1 MYHGTSNAGNVGN
14 AAYNLSDS
22 HAAVPS
28 LSPIQL
34 GQISDSV
41 SDATGGQPEL
51 EVPAFHSPVELSPQT
66 ERSLINIPRQVTS
79 SSRVNSSTDG
89 GLEQTADE
97 PVMHPNLDLSL
108 RREIGEPSVR
118 STGGSHI
125 MSWMSYDGDG
135 YSSGPER

>member
-1 MYHGTSNAGNVGN
+1 MYPRTGNAGNVGN
-14 AAYNLSDS
+14 AAYNLNDL

-34 GQISDSV
+34 GPKISDPV
-41 SDATGGQPEL
+41 SDGTGGQPEL
-51 EVPAFHSPVELSPQT
+51 EVPTFHIPVELSPQT
-66 ERSLINIPRQVTS
+66 ERSLINIPRHVPS
-79 SSRVNSSTDG
+79 SSRVDSSSEG
-89 GLEQTADE
+89 GLEQTADGA
-97 PVMHPNLDLSL
+97 VMHPNLDLGGD
-108 RREIGEPSVR
+108 IGEPGVR

>member
-1 MYHGTSNAGNVGN
+1 MYPGTSNAGNVGS
-14 AAYNLSDS
+14 AAYNLRDS

-34 GQISDSV
+34 GPKISDPV

-51 EVPAFHSPVELSPQT
+51 EVPAFHSPVELSPQP
-66 ERSLINIPRQVTS
+66 ERSLINIPRHVPS
-79 SSRVNSSTDG
+79 SSRVNSSSEG
-89 GLEQTADE
+89 GLEKTADG
-97 PVMHPNLDLSL
+97 PVMHPNLDL
-108 RREIGEPSVR
+108 RGDVGEPGVR

>member
-1 MYHGTSNAGNVGN
+1 MYPGTSNAGNDGN
-14 AAYNLSDS
+14 AAYKLSDS
-22 HAAVPS
+22 HTAVPS

-34 GQISDSV
+34 GPKVSDSAP
-41 SDATGGQPEL
+41 DATGGQPEL

-66 ERSLINIPRQVTS
+66 ERSLINIPRQVPS
-79 SSRVNSSTDG
+79 SSRVNSSIEG
-89 GLEQTADE
+89 GLEQSADE
-97 PVMHPNLDLSL
+97 PVMHPNLDL
-108 RREIGEPSVR
+108 RGEIGEPGVR